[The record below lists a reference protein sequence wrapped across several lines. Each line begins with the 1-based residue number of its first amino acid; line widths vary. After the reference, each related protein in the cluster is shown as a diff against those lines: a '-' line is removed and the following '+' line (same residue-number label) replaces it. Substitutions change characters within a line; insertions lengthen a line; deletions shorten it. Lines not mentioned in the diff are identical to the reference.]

1 MSTVLD
7 MQRCTPDAPKRGRK
21 PLPPESRKDARV
33 ELRVHPDTKAV
44 WQAKADAAGLSLA
57 AWIEATLDRSKK

>member
-33 ELRVHPDTKAV
+33 ELRVHPDIKAD
-44 WQAKADAAGLSLA
+44 WQAKADNAGMSLS
-57 AWIEATLDRSKK
+57 AWIVAKIKSRR

>member
-7 MQRCTPDAPKRGRK
+7 MQRCTPDAPRRGRK

-33 ELRVHPDTKAV
+33 ELRVHPDTKAS

-57 AWIEATLDRSKK
+57 AWIEATLSAAKK